1 MFINTK
7 QKKLVSKTKI
17 TVVLTDLLG
26 VTSFKHFM
34 AYKGSLMLND
44 EGLVNSFSR
53 YIIINIYHILTVH

>member
-1 MFINTK
+1 M
-7 QKKLVSKTKI
+7 LM
-17 TVVLTDLLG
+17 DLLG

-53 YIIINIYHILTVH
+53 

>member
-1 MFINTK
+1 MAKPRKVKRIQEK
-7 QKKLVSKTKI
+7 M
-17 TVVLTDLLG
+17 DLLG

-53 YIIINIYHILTVH
+53 YIITYIYNISTIH